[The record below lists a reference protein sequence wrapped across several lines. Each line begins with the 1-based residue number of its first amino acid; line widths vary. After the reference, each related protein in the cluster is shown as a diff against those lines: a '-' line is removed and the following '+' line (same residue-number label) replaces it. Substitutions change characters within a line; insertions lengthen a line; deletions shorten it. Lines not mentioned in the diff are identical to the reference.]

1 MLRNWRKTSR
11 MMILKRMIKEGQ
23 LVERVSKNPYH
34 ILRKLELP
42 EQRSKDLRQVSLV
55 KKYL

>member
-1 MLRNWRKTSR
+1 MSR
-11 MMILKRMIKEGQ
+11 MVILKRMIKEGQ